1 MKKIFGVIFAVL
13 FLSLSVNF
21 SFAQKLTPPPNQSLP
36 LNTASN
42 VPQNFSTYSQVVF
55 IELMSA
61 ISCQLSGIN
70 PIDPNGKCLGAS
82 GTDGKIGFVESGGAL
97 GFMNRGIAATYDFP
111 ASSSQYLAYVTSNF
125 GLTKTAN
132 AQFGTGDGF
141 RGLTPFLPIWAAFRN
156 IMYLFFVLVF
166 VVIGVGIMFRVKID
180 PRSVMTIQNAIPK
193 IIIGLVFITLSYAI
207 VGLMIDLMRI
217 STYFIYGIMAS
228 IPGADIGGLKPSDIQ
243 GANPFTA
250 ANQLAGGTNAGG
262 IAGIATNVTGSV
274 VGSIKDAIGLGPGGG
289 PSLDGLPAIKSVGD
303 IFKGIVNNIP
313 GMGLITG
320 FLSKIPFVGGFV
332 DLLKDVGV
340 GTVSSFTNQSV
351 ANYLIH
357 LVSVASGLF
366 FGFQAA
372 QIPTP
377 EGTVGGGGSILGFGL
392 SGTVG
397 FGPGFFVSLPT
408 AAIVGT
414 AVTALT
420 EVLLRELLPNL
431 IAFFI
436 ILIAIFT
443 AMFRLWFQLIKAY
456 IYLFLFLIFA
466 PFFIAFGILPGVQM
480 GVGSWF
486 RSVVANLA
494 VFPATYM
501 MLLLGKVLID
511 SVGQSNG
518 NVFIPPLV
526 GDFSN
531 SMAGFAAILGM
542 GILLLTPEVANIVKE
557 TLKAQD
563 FKFASSIGRA
573 LGTGQ
578 GALGKPISG
587 VKNELFGK
595 DAFGVSKPGAK
606 WAENKFGKFGRI
618 LAGGSIEDRT
628 RDGKRMSDL
637 TPEEKAKHEA
647 EHGKIPWLRLPFG
660 RKSSPIASSPKA
672 EGTAGPGGESTGGET
687 LAEKA
692 KREALERSRARMA
705 SGGEADGEEI
715 GKSAEGVAP
724 DTTTPAGPPPPV
736 DTGTDG
742 EDKDDGTP
750 ENKA

>member
-1 MKKIFGVIFAVL
+1 MKKIFGVIFAVF
-13 FLSLSVNF
+13 FLALSTNS
-21 SFAQKLTPPPNQSLP
+21 SFAQNLTPPPNQSLP
-36 LNTASN
+36 LNIEQN
-42 VPQNFSTYSQVVF
+42 VPQNLSTYSQVVF

-70 PIDPNGKCLGAS
+70 PINPEGKCLGAS
-82 GTDGKIGFVESGGAL
+82 GNDGKIGFVESGGAL

-111 ASSSQYLAYVTSNF
+111 ASGSQYIAHVASNF

-141 RGLTPFLPIWAAFRN
+141 RGLTPFLPIWEAFRN
-156 IMYLFFVLVF
+156 IMYLFFVLIF

-207 VGLMIDLMRI
+207 VGFMIDLMRI

-228 IPGADIGGLKPSDIQ
+228 IPGADVGGLKPSDIQ

-262 IAGIATNVTGSV
+262 IAGIATHVTGTV

-289 PSLDGLPAIKSVGD
+289 PSIPGLPEIKGIGD
-303 IFKGIVNNIP
+303 IFGSIIKHIP
-313 GMGLITG
+313 GLSELGSL
-320 FLSKIPFVGGFV
+320 LSKIPLIGG
-332 DLLKDVGV
+332 LIGGLGNIAK
-340 GTVSSFTNQSV
+340 GTVGSFANQSFV
-351 ANYLIH
+351 NYLIH
-357 LVSVASGLF
+357 AASIGAGFVAGIQVGTLVSNTPGG
-366 FGFQAA
+366 GFSIQGSFLG
-372 QIPTP
+372 I
-377 EGTVGGGGSILGFGL
+377 GGGGGFQ
-392 SGTVG
+392 VI
-397 FGPGFFVSLPT
+397 PGFLMGWP
-408 AAIVGT
+408 AGT
-414 AVTALT
+414 IAGGAVAALT
-420 EVLLRELLPNL
+420 ETLLRELLPNL

-587 VKNELFGK
+587 IKHELFGK
-595 DAFGVSKPGAK
+595 DALGAPKEGSLWAQRKFAGIGRALTGGGIKQTHTNEGLSMRGMSEKEKSEHKVGWLPSIFGGKKKSTIASATRPGGTSGATSP
-606 WAENKFGKFGRI
+606 
-618 LAGGSIEDRT
+618 SIE
-628 RDGKRMSDL
+628 
-637 TPEEKAKHEA
+637 
-647 EHGKIPWLRLPFG
+647 
-660 RKSSPIASSPKA
+660 
-672 EGTAGPGGESTGGET
+672 GET
-687 LAEKA
+687 LAEKT
-692 KREALERSRARMA
+692 KREVMERSRARMA
-705 SGGEADGEEI
+705 GGEADGSEI
-715 GKSAEGVAP
+715 GRSGETEPEHPAADSPAPEAPQPDTAP
-724 DTTTPAGPPPPV
+724 D
-736 DTGTDG
+736 
-742 EDKDDGTP
+742 EP
-750 ENKA
+750 EKPEGSA